1 MSDIA
6 MIRFTRATCVG
17 RPEKP
22 SDAVATTDVAQF
34 VDLER
39 VAHQRKTAIEPSSDQ
54 LCRHRLRRDET
65 AHQNIRVEYDS
76 HRSAT
81 MIGPEGRSNFRDSVV
96 DFLLDFIGIDIGV
109 SLMNLTNGL
118 AKDCRIH
125 RLLDEA
131 REILLAAA
139 PRRNQLTQGVIGAA

>member
-1 MSDIA
+1 
-6 MIRFTRATCVG
+6 
-17 RPEKP
+17 
-22 SDAVATTDVAQF
+22 
-34 VDLER
+34 
-39 VAHQRKTAIEPSSDQ
+39 
-54 LCRHRLRRDET
+54 
-65 AHQNIRVEYDS
+65 
-76 HRSAT
+76 